1 MDYKTILAPTD
12 FSSCSRHA
20 MEHAVGLAQK
30 YGAEVALLHVYELPT
45 GLLPTTMVPG
55 AAGTLLPLR
64 DYLVA
69 ESRRQLLPQ
78 AESLQRAGIP
88 VHPQVAEGRAA
99 DAILRA
105 ADELKADLIVMG
117 THGRTGL
124 GRMLIGSVTEQVL
137 RRAACPVYVVREPG
151 GDD

>member
-20 MEHAVGLAQK
+20 IEHAVALARR

-45 GLLPTTMVPG
+45 GLVPTTMVPG
-55 AAGTLLPLR
+55 EAGVLLPLR
-64 DYLVA
+64 DHLVA
-69 ESRRQLLPQ
+69 EARRQLLPQ
-78 AESLQRAGIP
+78 VDELQRAGVT

-105 ADELKADLIVMG
+105 ADELNADLIVMG

-124 GRMLIGSVTEQVL
+124 GRMLIGSVTEHVI
-137 RRAACPVYVVREPG
+137 RHAGCPVYVVREPSEG
-151 GDD
+151 A